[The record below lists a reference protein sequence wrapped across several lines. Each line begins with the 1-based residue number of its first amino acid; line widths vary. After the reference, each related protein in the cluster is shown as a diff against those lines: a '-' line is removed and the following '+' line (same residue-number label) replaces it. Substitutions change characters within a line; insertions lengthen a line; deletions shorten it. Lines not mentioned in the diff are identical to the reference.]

1 MPCVAV
7 LYEVTGTVQRQ
18 QEEQFSSQCTG
29 SSCAISV
36 FLIRF
41 SCGSSCPQNKIIT
54 TQNLNNDSAHPLIF
68 IFFFSQTSCME
79 KPTKDH
85 IASIEE
91 ELESFYFFPRL
102 DSSDLFIYFFEEYHF
117 KIPSIINYT
126 HSLFFDHFCSFRSQ
140 RRVTE
145 APRLVLTRC
154 PTSVLFRELCSFC
167 VEECDS

>member
-1 MPCVAV
+1 M
-7 LYEVTGTVQRQ
+7 
-18 QEEQFSSQCTG
+18 
-29 SSCAISV
+29 
-36 FLIRF
+36 FLIRS

-54 TQNLNNDSAHPLIF
+54 IQNLNNDSAHPL

-85 IASIEE
+85 IASIIFFRDWILQILFFFEE
-91 ELESFYFFPRL
+91 
-102 DSSDLFIYFFEEYHF
+102 EEYHF

-167 VEECDS
+167 VEECDSRVIASHSDQCV